1 MKRIAFLC
9 LSAFLLL
16 TLSACGDDSQSCAYY
31 EFVCEGEMTVTRL
44 SNSENATLSATETDT
59 LLQIWGNAWEGGT
72 AKDTFDYAFT
82 WETTTIR
89 YSSHNGV
96 FQIGD
101 NGAKMKL
108 STEEKAAVET
118 IIEKIA

>member
-1 MKRIAFLC
+1 MNRIAILC
-9 LSAFLLL
+9 LSAILLL
-16 TLSACGDDSQSCAYY
+16 TLFACGDGSRSCAYY

-44 SNSENATLSATETDT
+44 SNSKNATLSATETDT

-101 NGAKMKL
+101 EGAKMKL

>member
-1 MKRIAFLC
+1 MKRIAILC

-16 TLSACGDDSQSCAYY
+16 TLSACGDDSRSCAYY

-44 SNSENATLSATETDT
+44 SDSENVTLSATETDT

-89 YSSHNGV
+89 YSSHSGV

-101 NGAKMKL
+101 EGAKMKL

>member
-9 LSAFLLL
+9 LSVFLLL
-16 TLSACGDDSQSCAYY
+16 TLSACGDDSRSCAYY

-59 LLQIWGNAWEGGT
+59 LLQIWENAWEGGT

-82 WETTTIR
+82 WEMTTIR
-89 YSSHNGV
+89 YNSHNGV